1 MVLMN
6 NDDDGDDDD
15 GYHTMMIMSKMI
27 QMEEPPGNTCHC
39 QEICETN
46 YTKGLRET
54 FWLNTRMIDDDTDSN
69 IFIGRFMQNS
79 QSHVLRRKNS
89 GLSLVNLPT
98 ILS

>member
-1 MVLMN
+1 MLTAGGKVMVLMV
-6 NDDDGDDDD
+6 
-15 GYHTMMIMSKMI
+15 MSKMI
-27 QMEEPPGNTCHC
+27 QMEEPPGNTCHRH
-39 QEICETN
+39 EICETN

-79 QSHVLRRKNS
+79 QSHVLRRANS
-89 GLSLVNLPT
+89 GLSPVNLST